1 MHNGPTSIALL
12 PKEDH
17 LLACDLMDGL
27 QILIPR
33 LHPKLMNHHIWAA
46 ASAVS
51 TFTPGVILMPTY
63 SDSTAVGITAT
74 HF

>member
-1 MHNGPTSIALL
+1 MCEQMNQLIHGFFGGGLMHNGPTSIALL

-33 LHPKLMNHHIWAA
+33 LHPKLMNHHI
-46 ASAVS
+46 
-51 TFTPGVILMPTY
+51 
-63 SDSTAVGITAT
+63 
-74 HF
+74 